1 MYAQK
6 SLASRMT
13 TLRGDWRSTF
23 VSIASERW
31 YATPTPVIPEPM
43 MHTSASDVNGPVLPS
58 RASGLAP
65 GEESAQKERVGHGD
79 GRPAGFGLLWSIE
92 NIFCWFTHSLRW
104 TGSVAIAQTAIE
116 INIEID
122 MRSSA

>member
-1 MYAQK
+1 
-6 SLASRMT
+6 MT

-43 MHTSASDVNGPVLPS
+43 IHTSASEVNGPMLPS
-58 RASGLAP
+58 HASGLAS
-65 GEESAQKERVGHGD
+65 GEESAQKERVGLGD

-92 NIFCWFTHSLRW
+92 IFFRRFTHSLSG
-104 TGSVAIAQTAIE
+104 TGSVAIAHTAIE
-116 INIEID
+116 IE